1 MMENIFSEIPENSL
15 RDNVLQYAKTTYGT
29 TPERLWRSHPDFLVL
44 RHEDNQKWYGLVM
57 DVEREKLHLPDD
69 LRKEDD
75 VDILNLKCDP
85 NLAGSLM
92 ANPGIFPAYHMNKVN
107 WISVLLDGSVPEKQI
122 FSLLDLSFDLTAGKK
137 TGGRSRTGS
146 CTWVIP
152 ANPRYYD
159 LEEAFGESDTIT
171 WKQGRGIRAGDTVLI
186 YMAAPVSSILYM
198 CHVLETDIPYSFDD
212 GKIKDS
218 LIDLIQ
224 QSSCI
229 SNDQPQMQ
237 MRILL
242 PEPFPSSPSKHTNIL
257 GLKYSSVIL
266 EETIP
271 ATP

>member
-186 YMAAPVSSILYM
+186 YMAAPVSSIYICAM
-198 CHVLETDIPYSFDD
+198 CWRPI
-212 GKIKDS
+212 
-218 LIDLIQ
+218 
-224 QSSCI
+224 
-229 SNDQPQMQ
+229 
-237 MRILL
+237 
-242 PEPFPSSPSKHTNIL
+242 FPTPSTMAKSAWITL
-257 GLKYSSVIL
+257 CG
-266 EETIP
+266 
-271 ATP
+271 